1 MYKNLTIIFK
11 NNPDSEDDFD
21 GTYSVDYERASFQV
35 TNQHFILHLQ
45 KEDEGG
51 NPFVEG
57 NIFNIKSIKSYKIT

>member
-35 TNQHFILHLQ
+35 TNQHFILQSQSMTSPQ
-45 KEDEGG
+45 KL
-51 NPFVEG
+51 
-57 NIFNIKSIKSYKIT
+57 